1 MKGRI
6 WLHVVR
12 IEIQS
17 LVSRKKV
24 SVREMIKEYAYIYI
38 YISNQSFMLVV
49 SRNIS

>member
-38 YISNQSFMLVV
+38 YIKPIIHACGFKEY
-49 SRNIS
+49 